1 VEELRNRRSAQRIA
15 RSRALLACAAG
26 ATALLAGC
34 PGGSDAPP
42 PRADATWPNVVL
54 VSIDTLR
61 PDHLGCYGYSRATS
75 PRIDALAA
83 EGALFENVISSTSW
97 TLPAHA
103 ALFTGLGDSAH
114 GCYDTDRAL
123 DDSRTTLAERLKAMG
138 YATAGF
144 FSGPYLH
151 PVFGLAQG
159 FDSYVDCTSYAEL
172 SMRTAASTGTVE
184 DNTIENESHRDIT
197 SPRLTEAVRRWLQ
210 SHHEER
216 PFFLFAHMWDVH
228 FDYIPPA
235 PYDTMFDPDYTGDV
249 TCDDFYFNEKINPKM
264 SPRDLEHVVALYDG
278 EIAWTD
284 MHLGKILDEIDALG
298 LRESTI
304 LIIVSDHGTEFFEH
318 GGKIHRRTLFDE
330 VIRIPLI
337 VRAPGR
343 VPPGTRVAE
352 QVRLI
357 DVAPT
362 ILDFL
367 GVARP
372 RDVMGQSL
380 APLVG
385 GRPLAEDNLAISEL
399 LTMKFDAQSFRRPE
413 RKLIA
418 NLTGDMLLF
427 FDLRDDRT
435 EGRAAFNPKS
445 DLPWM
450 AALRADRDTGR
461 AALAKFRDMLP
472 PATATPQLPESVL
485 RQLRSAGYV
494 GGGDDEADA
503 PDSPSESPPTAPPP
517 AGGGEGSVAAPEKP

>member
-1 VEELRNRRSAQRIA
+1 VEQLRDRQPAHRIA
-15 RSRALLACAAG
+15 RTRAALACAAG
-26 ATALLAGC
+26 AAALLAGC
-34 PGGSDAPP
+34 PGESEPP
-42 PRADATWPNVVL
+42 PRADATWPNVVI

-123 DDSRTTLAERLKAMG
+123 ANSRTTLAERLESMG

-159 FDSYVDCTSYAEL
+159 FDTYVDCTSYAEL

-184 DNTIENESHRDIT
+184 DNAIENESHRDVT
-197 SPRLTEAVRRWLQ
+197 NPRLTEAVRRWLQ

-235 PYDTMFDPDYTGDV
+235 PYDTMFDPDYAGDV
-249 TCDDFYFNEKINPKM
+249 TGDDFYFNEKIHAKM

-284 MHLGKILDEIDALG
+284 MHLGRILDEIDALG

-304 LIIVSDHGTEFFEH
+304 VVIVSDHGTEFFEH

-330 VIRIPLI
+330 VIRVPMI

-343 VPPGTRVAE
+343 VKPGTRVAE

-357 DVAPT
+357 DVVPT
-362 ILDFL
+362 VLDLL

-372 RDVMGQSL
+372 RDVMGQSVV
-380 APLVG
+380 PLVE

-399 LTMKFDAQSFRRPE
+399 LTMKFDAQSFRR
-413 RKLIA
+413 RDGKLIA
-418 NLTGDMLLF
+418 NLQGDMLLF

-435 EGRAAFNPKS
+435 ERRATLNPKS
-445 DLPWM
+445 DLPWI
-450 AALRADRDTGR
+450 AALRSDRDAGR
-461 AALAKFRDMLP
+461 KALAKFRDMLP

-494 GGGDDEADA
+494 GSGDDEEDA
-503 PDSPSESPPTAPPP
+503 PAEAPPEAP
-517 AGGGEGSVAAPEKP
+517 PGGGEESGAAPEKP